1 MSESH
6 SLKASMDQKSTAV
19 LRVSPLAGAAED
31 LVALFSEMDIA
42 GLGNHF
48 GKEMVVGWGIRG

>member
-1 MSESH
+1 
-6 SLKASMDQKSTAV
+6 MDQKSTAV